1 MARRPA
7 REGVAEMITDNDAI
21 KRRHDKQEI
30 AQLKALLRE
39 CLLHL
44 HTAAQRNA
52 AQEALIKRIAEAAK

>member
-1 MARRPA
+1 
-7 REGVAEMITDNDAI
+7 MITDNDAI